1 MKAHQRKR
9 SKVEGPKWLQE
20 AVHSVV
26 ASLRNAWTQP
36 SDKKSIDVLHRLETD
51 PRMTGVWKELGR
63 RRSRLE
69 FSNAI
74 KEFLFHACQLAVVEP
89 RAIKFSEAIEPY
101 VRLYD
106 IAHQLLSLAN
116 DLRIFSLNEEA
127 LELERVAELC
137 GLEAEEHDVLDDNSR
152 RPKRRGKHDDIR
164 GFVIVLSKIT
174 RELFGADL
182 FGVIAI
188 GSNPAPD
195 RDDISRSQVREIL
208 RSIRRARS
216 KKRGL
221 R

>member
-1 MKAHQRKR
+1 M
-9 SKVEGPKWLQE
+9 
-20 AVHSVV
+20 
-26 ASLRNAWTQP
+26 
-36 SDKKSIDVLHRLETD
+36 
-51 PRMTGVWKELGR
+51 
-63 RRSRLE
+63 
-69 FSNAI
+69 
-74 KEFLFHACQLAVVEP
+74 
-89 RAIKFSEAIEPY
+89 
-101 VRLYD
+101 
-106 IAHQLLSLAN
+106 
-116 DLRIFSLNEEA
+116 
-127 LELERVAELC
+127 ERVAELC
-137 GLEAEEHDVLDDNSR
+137 GLEAEEHDVLDDNSI

-188 GSNPAPD
+188 VANVTLN